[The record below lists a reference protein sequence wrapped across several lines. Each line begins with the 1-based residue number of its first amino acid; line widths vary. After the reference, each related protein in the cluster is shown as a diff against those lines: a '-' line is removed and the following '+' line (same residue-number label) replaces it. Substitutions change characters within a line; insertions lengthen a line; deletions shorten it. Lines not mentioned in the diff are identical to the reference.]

1 MTITLIICAT
11 VVLIVAIVAYYSYK
25 INTKDKIIDRLDT
38 ISLKLTSISER
49 VRNIEDYTCNID
61 GATSDI
67 QDILE
72 GKHKTE
78 ES

>member
-1 MTITLIICAT
+1 MIITLIICAT

-25 INTKDKIIDRLDT
+25 NNTHNQVIERLD
-38 ISLKLTSISER
+38 SMRSALYSIDSR
-49 VRNIEDYTCNID
+49 VRYIEGYSCNID

-78 ES
+78 E

>member
-1 MTITLIICAT
+1 MIITLIICVT
-11 VVLIVAIVAYYSYK
+11 IVLIVAIVTYYNYK
-25 INTKDKIIDRLDT
+25 INTEDKIIDRLDT
-38 ISLKLTSISER
+38 ISMKLTSIFDR
-49 VRNIEDYTCNID
+49 TRDIEGHTYNID

-78 ES
+78 D